1 VEAARAQVR
10 KSYGMIDHDMATR
23 GDGRGSPWPIAPRRH
38 HCPSPTSS
46 CHCDGHPN
54 LARYFERLS
63 QRPSIARTFKEAE
76 PFLKYF
82 PG

>member
-1 VEAARAQVR
+1 MGEAFTLADCAAAAPLFFTN
-10 KSYGMIDHDMATR
+10 KLLPF
-23 GDGRGSPWPIAPRRH
+23 GDS
-38 HCPSPTSS
+38 
-46 CHCDGHPN
+46 HPN
-54 LARYFERLS
+54 LARYFDRLS